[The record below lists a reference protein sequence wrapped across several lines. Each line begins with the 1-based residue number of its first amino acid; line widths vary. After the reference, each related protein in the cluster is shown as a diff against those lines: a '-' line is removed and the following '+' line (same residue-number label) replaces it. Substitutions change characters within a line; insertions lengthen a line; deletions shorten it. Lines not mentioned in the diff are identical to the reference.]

1 MLRISNFVPAGP
13 DWGEG
18 VNKPRL
24 LIADDHKIFVE
35 GLKRLLDAD
44 FDIAGVVENG
54 RELVAAAEKLRPDLI
69 VADISMPMLNGIE
82 AVRQIKKARPEIKV
96 VFLTMH
102 PDVAYAA
109 SAIKAGGTGYVLKHS
124 APDELITAI
133 REGLKGRTYVTPL
146 IAGKLLDYYESGSHS
161 GTDTV
166 LRLSSRQREVLQL
179 LAEGH
184 SVKEIATILNISM
197 KTVEYHKYRMMED
210 LRIKTT
216 AELIRYA
223 AKQGI
228 AEP

>member
-1 MLRISNFVPAGP
+1 M
-13 DWGEG
+13 
-18 VNKPRL
+18 NKPRL

-133 REGLKGRTYVTPL
+133 QEGLKGRTYVTPL

-161 GTDTV
+161 GTGTDAA
-166 LRLSSRQREVLQL
+166 LSLTSRQREVLQL

-184 SVKEIATILNISM
+184 SVKEIAVILNIST
-197 KTVEYHKYRMMED
+197 KTVEHHKYRMMED
-210 LRIKTT
+210 LGIKTM

-223 AKQGI
+223 VKQGI